1 MALTQVSTGG
11 VKDDA
16 VTAGKI
22 PANAVGSSEIA
33 DDAVGAAQIADDGVA
48 QAAVADEAIDEAR
61 LQISNAGTNGQFL
74 QKQSGNTGGLT
85 WADVTIPDADK
96 CIEGNT
102 SVEAV
107 DTGSDGHVKI
117 TTEGTERVRVNQD
130 GKLLIGTD
138 TARTAIGATGVPALQ
153 VEGLNASDSQI
164 SIVRNSDTAAGPYF
178 AMVKTRGTSDGSNT
192 IIQADDTLGTLYFT
206 AADGVDINQQ
216 SAFVRCQVDGTPGA
230 NDTPGR
236 LTFAT
241 TPDGGITPTERLR
254 IGSAGQLGVA
264 GANYGTSG
272 QVLTSQGASSAP
284 QWADASS
291 GALGYDV
298 WCVDGDFPA
307 GNSYYR
313 EWNSNQQWGSA
324 QTFTSD
330 GGSGAESGGPGP
342 ATMSIS
348 RCTTSQN
355 PFFAKVGTGMSMS
368 DGIFSFPNTG
378 EWRVT
383 FAPQAVEKNTS
394 GGGHNLYIWTT
405 SDNGSNWH
413 DAIRTLNRSHDSMWA
428 GVPFNV
434 TALRFNITDTSNQK
448 VKFSMGGGDGRTR
461 VLGYSDRVGSHF
473 MFEQIS

>member
-22 PANAVGSSEIA
+22 PANAIGSSEIA
-33 DDAVGAAQIADDGVA
+33 DDAVDQGAI
-48 QAAVADEAIDEAR
+48 ADEAVDEAR

-138 TARTAIGATGVPALQ
+138 TARTAIGATGIPALQ

-230 NDTPGR
+230 NATPGR

-272 QVLTSQGASSAP
+272 QVLTS
-284 QWADASS
+284 
-291 GALGYDV
+291 
-298 WCVDGDFPA
+298 
-307 GNSYYR
+307 
-313 EWNSNQQWGSA
+313 
-324 QTFTSD
+324 
-330 GGSGAESGGPGP
+330 GGSGAAPSWADVGGWTVLNKG
-342 ATMSIS
+342 SIS
-348 RCTTSQN
+348 SGTTS
-355 PFFAKVGTGMSMS
+355 ATISDSLTGDYELYRVQFYLKYTS
-368 DGIFSFPNTG
+368 DGSEGGIQIKTGGNWESSNYFFEMFTGRANNEIAYNYSGQSRIFFGGGTTFRVVNGVMEFGDVADTSHYKIFRISVAANTG
-378 EWRVT
+378 L
-383 FAPQAVEKNTS
+383 TS
-394 GGGHNLYIWTT
+394 FSSNHYVDTICGGHDSST
-405 SDNGSNWH
+405 
-413 DAIRTLNRSHDSMWA
+413 AITGVRLDGDSIAA
-428 GVPFNV
+428 GWY
-434 TALRFNITDTSNQK
+434 ALEGLKI
-448 VKFSMGGGDGRTR
+448 
-461 VLGYSDRVGSHF
+461 
-473 MFEQIS
+473 